1 LNQPETVW
9 KAYIDNEIELGEY
22 ERVRDLYNRLIEI
35 TKHVKIYISYAQF
48 EASIDEKE
56 KCREIFE
63 KAEVYFKQND

>member
-1 LNQPETVW
+1 MNQPETVW

-56 KCREIFE
+56 KYREIFE

>member
-1 LNQPETVW
+1 M
-9 KAYIDNEIELGEY
+9 
-22 ERVRDLYNRLIEI
+22 RDLYNRLIEI

-56 KCREIFE
+56 KYREIFE